1 MKASDYTGTAMYRMP
16 QEMLQHW
23 ESTRPEHVYLR
34 QRLDRQWHDFDWRRV
49 TDEAR
54 RMAAALTVLGVEPG
68 APVGIMSKN
77 CAHWFIADFALMVGG
92 FVSVP
97 LYPTANART
106 IRYVLEHSECR
117 ACFIGKLDDFEP
129 QRAGIPVELITVAFP
144 YPTMPCTHEWN
155 DLIAAHEPL
164 AQGHLP
170 APEDTMTIIYT
181 SGSTGNPKG
190 AVHSYYN
197 FAFTGTRIGEF
208 LGWHD
213 GDRCLSYLPLAHC
226 VERGFVEG
234 SSLYYN
240 GQIHFAESLA
250 TFAEDLKAVRPT
262 VFGSVPRLWKQFQLG
277 VFAKLPER
285 KLDRL
290 LRIPIVR
297 SLVARRVRQG
307 LGLQAARWLGTGSAP
322 TAPALLAWYR
332 RLGLP
337 IRECWGMTE
346 TFACGTATGPKE
358 PYRIGTIGQPLPQAE
373 IKIGADKEI
382 LIRTPSMMDGYY
394 KEPDMTAA
402 TFDEDG
408 FLKTG
413 DCGEIDEDGYVR
425 ITGRAK
431 EIFKS
436 AKGKYVAPAPI
447 ENLLARNP
455 LIEMACVIGLGM
467 PQPVALIQLAEGGMA
482 DRELVREQLTETL
495 AMVNAELES
504 HERLDRLLVVREAW
518 TPENGLLTPTL
529 KLKRDVIETRYGERV
544 TNAHREV
551 EFELEHS
558 L

>member
-1 MKASDYTGTAMYRMP
+1 MYKMP
-16 QEMLQHW
+16 QEMLQGW

-34 QRLDRQWHDFDWRRV
+34 QRIDRQWHEFNWRRV
-49 TDEAR
+49 TDGAR
-54 RMAAALTVLGVEPG
+54 RMAAAMTALGVERG
-68 APVGIMSKN
+68 ARVGIISKN

-129 QRAGIPVELITVAFP
+129 QCVGIPAELITVAFP
-144 YPTMPCTHEWN
+144 YPTMPCTHQWN

-164 AQGHLP
+164 AQDHVP

-181 SGSTGNPKG
+181 SGSTGSPKG
-190 AVHSYYN
+190 VVHSYHN
-197 FAFTGTRIGEF
+197 FASTGTRLGEL

-213 GDRCLSYLPLAHC
+213 GDRCLSYLPLAHV
-226 VERGFVEG
+226 VERGFVEA

-250 TFAEDLKAVRPT
+250 TFAGDLKAVRAT
-262 VFGSVPRLWKQFQLG
+262 LFGSVPRLWKQFQLA
-277 VFAKLPER
+277 VFARLPER

-290 LRIPIVR
+290 LRIPILSIV
-297 SLVARRVRQG
+297 VARRIRQG
-307 LGLQAARWLGTGSAP
+307 LGLQAVRWLGSGSAP
-322 TAPALLAWYR
+322 IAPSLLAWYQ

-346 TFACGTATGPKE
+346 TFALGTATGPKE
-358 PYRIGTIGQPLPQAE
+358 PYRFGTVGQPMPEAE
-373 IKIGADKEI
+373 LKIGVGKEI
-382 LIRTPSMMDGYY
+382 LIRVPSMMDGYY

-402 TFDEDG
+402 AFDEEG

-413 DCGEIDEDGYVR
+413 DRGEIDEDGYVR
-425 ITGRAK
+425 ITGRTK

-447 ENLLARNP
+447 EGLLAQNP
-455 LIEMACVIGLGM
+455 LIELACVLGLGM
-467 PQPVALIQLAEGGMA
+467 PQPVALIQLAESGMD
-482 DRELVREQLTETL
+482 DRERVRQRLIDTL
-495 AMVNAELES
+495 AVVNAELES
-504 HERLDRLLVVREAW
+504 HERLDRLVVVREAW

-529 KLKRDVIETRYGERV
+529 KLKRDVIEARYSDLV
-544 TNAHREV
+544 TKARREV
-551 EFELEHS
+551 EFELERT

>member
-1 MKASDYTGTAMYRMP
+1 MYKMP
-16 QEMLQHW
+16 QEMLQSW

-34 QRLDRQWHDFDWRRV
+34 QRIDRQWHEFNWRRV

-54 RMAAALTVLGVEPG
+54 RMAAAMTALGVERG
-68 APVGIMSKN
+68 ARVGIISKN

-129 QRAGIPVELITVAFP
+129 QCVGIPAELITVAFP
-144 YPTMPCTHEWN
+144 YPTMPCTYQWN

-164 AQGHLP
+164 AQDHVP

-181 SGSTGNPKG
+181 SGSTGSPKG
-190 AVHSYYN
+190 VVHSYHN
-197 FAFTGTRIGEF
+197 FASTGTRLGEL

-213 GDRCLSYLPLAHC
+213 GDRCLSYLPLAHV
-226 VERGFVEG
+226 VERGFVEA

-250 TFAEDLKAVRPT
+250 TFADDLKAVRPT
-262 VFGSVPRLWKQFQLG
+262 LFGSVPRLWKQFQLA
-277 VFAKLPER
+277 VFARLPER
-285 KLDRL
+285 KLDGL
-290 LRIPIVR
+290 LRIPILSIV
-297 SLVARRVRQG
+297 VARRIRQG
-307 LGLQAARWLGTGSAP
+307 LGLQAVRWLGSGSAP
-322 TAPALLAWYR
+322 IAPSLLAWYQ

-346 TFACGTATGPKE
+346 TFALGTATGPKE
-358 PYRIGTIGQPLPQAE
+358 PYRFGTVGQPMPEAE
-373 IKIGADKEI
+373 LKIGVGKEI
-382 LIRTPSMMDGYY
+382 LIRVPSMMDGYY

-402 TFDEDG
+402 AFDEDG

-413 DCGEIDEDGYVR
+413 DRGEIDEDGYVR
-425 ITGRAK
+425 ITGRTK

-447 ENLLARNP
+447 EGLLAQNP
-455 LIEMACVIGLGM
+455 LIELACVLGLGM
-467 PQPVALIQLAEGGMA
+467 PQPVALIQLAESGMD
-482 DRELVREQLTETL
+482 DRERVRERLIDTL

-504 HERLDRLLVVREAW
+504 HERLDRLVVVREAW

-529 KLKRDVIETRYGERV
+529 KLKRDVIEARYSDLV
-544 TNAHREV
+544 TNARREV
-551 EFELEHS
+551 EFELERT